1 MNSGGYSESINM
13 LRFPLAIL
21 VVFVHSFGEE
31 LNEGIPC
38 NMALSGEMVYEYV
51 RIMCSKVI
59 AHGAVPTF
67 FFISGFLFFLK
78 VTEFKKS
85 LYVEKLKKRLY
96 SLAVPY
102 VLWILLYL
110 CYIFLLKVGGVILHG
125 KPWSGFIDYLDEVGW
140 LHIFWDS
147 GVWGESS
154 NWFGWET
161 FNSGP
166 VPIPLWYIRDLMIIV
181 LLSPAI
187 YYSIKRFKG
196 YFVLLTGLLYCS
208 YIALPFFSATIM
220 IGLFFFS
227 FGAYFSI
234 KGKDFTDALWRYRY
248 ILMFFSI
255 TGILTLSWLGSISG
269 GAAAQ
274 WLYHFVIISETLTFL
289 VFASAL
295 CHNKQ
300 LYNFNKNLAPTTF
313 FIYAFHVF
321 ILGYCINGVNKIL
334 NIDIWYMQILEY
346 LISPLI
352 CVAICIAMYFLLR
365 RSCPKMLGVLT
376 GERKKIIPK
385 NT

>member
-1 MNSGGYSESINM
+1 MFKKINSGGYSESINM
-13 LRFPLAIL
+13 LRFPLAVL

-31 LNEGIPC
+31 LNVGVPC
-38 NMALSGEMVYEYV
+38 EMTLSGEMVYEYI

-59 AHGAVPTF
+59 AHGAVPAF

-78 VTEFKKS
+78 VTEFKKC
-85 LYVEKLKKRLY
+85 LYVEKLKKRLH

-102 VLWILLYL
+102 VSWILLYL
-110 CYIFLLKVGGVILHG
+110 CYIFSFKIGGVLLHG
-125 KPWSGFIDYLDEVGW
+125 KPWSEFIDYLDEKGW
-140 LHIFWDS
+140 IYIFWDS
-147 GVWGESS
+147 NVWDERT

-161 FNSGP
+161 FYSGP
-166 VPIPLWYIRDLMIIV
+166 VPIPLWYMRDLMIIV

-187 YYSIKRFKG
+187 YYSIKRLKG

-208 YIALPFFSATIM
+208 YIALPIFSATIM

-248 ILMFFSI
+248 ILVFFSI
-255 TGILTLSWLGSISG
+255 TGILVLSWLGSISG

-289 VFASAL
+289 AIASAL
-295 CHNKQ
+295 CHNER
-300 LYNFNKNLAPTTF
+300 LYYFNKNLAPTTF
-313 FIYAFHVF
+313 FIYAFHIF
-321 ILGYCINGVNKIL
+321 ILGYCITGVNKIL
-334 NIDIWYMQILEY
+334 NNDIWYMQILAY
-346 LISPLI
+346 LISPVL
-352 CVAICIAMYFLLR
+352 CVTICIALYFLLR

-376 GERKKIIPK
+376 GERK
-385 NT
+385 